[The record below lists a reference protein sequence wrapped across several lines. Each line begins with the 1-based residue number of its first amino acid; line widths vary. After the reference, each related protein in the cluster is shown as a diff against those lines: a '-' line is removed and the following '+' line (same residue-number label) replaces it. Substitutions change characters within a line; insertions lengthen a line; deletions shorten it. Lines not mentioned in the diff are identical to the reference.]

1 MNVDCEKLESRITE
15 DLNSMVILE
24 ASKRGSNTDVIIDA
38 LRQDQVV
45 LVQGLIAH
53 EADNLIHDVA
63 HQLDLIESL
72 TLQSAFASSLGHR
85 ENIGKYFMSVNKRDD
100 YQFIAPHSE
109 GGSFTNMQLASFYCY
124 ENSSDGGETIL
135 MNVDQDCKIWSL
147 LREKVKRGKS
157 KRDLTPTEIQKIR
170 LMARLNMPEDILRGD
185 DEILNKTEVD
195 PNFTVYEVLAKPV
208 KTYSKILGKHLY
220 VYWDNIESNDYD
232 SAEEFYRLLK
242 QSNLIKLPEN
252 GLKIDLLDDSANRR
266 VRRFGSKY
274 AQIFKRKITRKL
286 LPGELIIINNMTWCH
301 SVNNWTP
308 GSGIRKVAAA
318 FA

>member
-1 MNVDCEKLESRITE
+1 MNVDCEKLESPITE
-15 DLNSMVILE
+15 DLHYLVTLD
-24 ASKRGSNTDVIIDA
+24 ASKIGNNLDSIIDC
-38 LRQDQVV
+38 LRQDQVA
-45 LVQGLIAH
+45 LIQGLSSH
-53 EADNLIHDVA
+53 QADDVIHTVA
-63 HQLDLIESL
+63 QQFDLAESL
-72 TLQSAFASSLGHR
+72 KLQSAFASSLGHR
-85 ENIGKYFMSVNKRDD
+85 GNIGKYFMSVNKRDN

-124 ENSSDGGETIL
+124 ENSTDGGETIL

-147 LREKVKRGKS
+147 LREKVRRGKA
-157 KRDLTPTEIQKIR
+157 KRDLTPTEIQKIK
-170 LMARLNMPEDILRGD
+170 LMARLNMPEDKLRGD

-195 PNFTVYEVLAKPV
+195 PNFTVYEVLAKPI
-208 KTYSKILGKHLY
+208 KSYSKILNEHLY

-232 SAEEFYRLLK
+232 SAEEFYKLLK
-242 QSNLIKLPEN
+242 QTNLIKLPEN

-274 AQIFKRKITRKL
+274 AHIFKRKITRKL
-286 LPGELIIINNMTWCH
+286 LPGELIIVNNMTWCH

-308 GSGIRKVAAA
+308 GSGIRKLAAA